1 MKTYIEISQPSTG
14 KIFTSQ
20 VVNLV
25 SFIQAVW
32 SKKPVLSK
40 KNTIALAFLLFFV
53 CIALYFGCTIFSII
67 IVALFLISLGMVI
80 NEMIQYIRLIREL
93 E

>member
-14 KIFTSQ
+14 KIFTNQ

-25 SFIQAVW
+25 SFIQVVW

-40 KNTIALAFLLFFV
+40 KNAIALAFLFFV
-53 CIALYFGCTIFSII
+53 GIALYFGCTIFSII

>member
-1 MKTYIEISQPSTG
+1 MKTYIEISQPSTW
-14 KIFTSQ
+14 KIFTNQ

-25 SFIQAVW
+25 SSIQVAW
-32 SKKPVLSK
+32 SRRPVLSK
-40 KNTIALAFLLFFV
+40 KNGIALALLFFV

>member
-14 KIFTSQ
+14 KIFTNQ

-25 SFIQAVW
+25 SFIQVVW

-40 KNTIALAFLLFFV
+40 KNTIALAFLLFV
-53 CIALYFGCTIFSII
+53 GIALYFGCTIFSII

-80 NEMIQYIRLIREL
+80 NEIIQYIRLIREL